1 MPRGLVRNI
10 RLQAA
15 RFLMPASHERLS
27 VDTLRQKVTA
37 GEIDNV
43 IVALTDMQ
51 GRLAGKRCS
60 ARYVLDEVFSHG
72 AEACNYLLA
81 VDVDQN
87 TVSGYDISSWERGYG
102 DFALVPDPAT
112 LRLAPWQ
119 ERTAMVQCDIAWA
132 DGSPVRVSP
141 RQVLKAQAGRLAERG
156 LVAFVG
162 TELEFIAFDTS
173 FEDAWASGYRDL
185 VPANQYNVDY
195 SLLGVQRAE
204 PLPGAI
210 RRGMEGAGLYV
221 ESVKG
226 ECNLGQHE
234 IAFRYADALTTCDNH
249 VVYKNGAK
257 EIAASLGKSLTFMPK
272 FNDREGNSCHIHVSL
287 RSADGDAVL
296 AGDGAYGFS
305 PLMESFLA
313 GQLALLRELT
323 LLFAP
328 NINSY
333 KRYAE
338 GSFAPTAV
346 AWGLDNRTC
355 ALRVVGSGHS
365 LRAENRVPGGDMNPY
380 LAVAALIAAGLHGI
394 DHGLELEPVLE
405 GNAYA
410 SARPRVPASLAE
422 AARLFGGSEAAR
434 KAFGDDVVAHY
445 ARAAEVELEAFG
457 RAVTDWE
464 RFRGFE
470 RL

>member
-1 MPRGLVRNI
+1 
-10 RLQAA
+10 
-15 RFLMPASHERLS
+15 MPASHEQLT
-27 VDTLRQKVTA
+27 VEALRVKIET
-37 GEIDNV
+37 GEVDNV
-43 IVALTDMQ
+43 IVAFTDMQ

-60 ARYVLDEVFSHG
+60 ARYFLDEGLGHG

-81 VDVDQN
+81 GDVDQN
-87 TVSGYDISSWERGYG
+87 TVSGYELSSWERGYG
-102 DFALVPDPAT
+102 DFMLVPDLTT
-112 LRLAPWQ
+112 LRLLPWQ
-119 ERTAMVQCDIAWA
+119 DRTAMVQCDIAWL
-132 DGSPVRVSP
+132 DGAPVTVSP
-141 RQVLKAQAGRLAERG
+141 RQVLKAQLARLAERG
-156 LVAFVG
+156 LVAMVG

-195 SLLGVQRAE
+195 SLLGVNRAE
-204 PLPGAI
+204 PLLGAI

-249 VVYKNGAK
+249 AVYKNGAK

-272 FNDREGNSCHIHVSL
+272 FDGREGNSCHIHISL
-287 RSADGDAVL
+287 RGTGGEAVL
-296 AGDGAYGFS
+296 AGDGPHGFS
-305 PLMESFLA
+305 PTMEGFIA
-313 GQLALLRELT
+313 GQLGLLREMT
-323 LLFAP
+323 LLLAP
-328 NINSY
+328 NVNSY
-333 KRYAE
+333 KRFAA

-355 ALRVVGSGHS
+355 ALRVVGSGHT
-365 LRAENRVPGGDMNPY
+365 LRLENRVPGGDVNPY

-405 GNAYA
+405 GNAYV
-410 SARPRVPASLAE
+410 SGKPKIPDSLTE
-422 AARLFGGSEAAR
+422 AAQLFGGSEVAR
-434 KAFGDDVVAHY
+434 KAFGEDVVAHY
-445 ARAAEVELEAFG
+445 VRAAEVELEAFQK
-457 RAVTDWE
+457 AVTDWE

>member
-1 MPRGLVRNI
+1 MPSSNQQLTVE
-10 RLQAA
+10 
-15 RFLMPASHERLS
+15 S
-27 VDTLRQKVTA
+27 LRQKVTA
-37 GEIDNV
+37 GEIDTV

-51 GRLAGKRCS
+51 GRVAGKGCS
-60 ARYVLDEVFSHG
+60 ARYFLDEVLSHG
-72 AEACNYLLA
+72 AEACNYLMA

-87 TVSGYDISSWERGYG
+87 TVSGYEISSWERGYG
-102 DFALVPDPAT
+102 DFALVPDLAT
-112 LRLAPWQ
+112 LRLLPWKD
-119 ERTAMVQCDIAWA
+119 RAAMVQCDVAWA

-141 RQVLKAQAGRLAERG
+141 RQILKEQVRRLAERG

-162 TELEFIAFDTS
+162 TELEFIAFNTS
-173 FEDAWASGYRDL
+173 FEDAWASGYRNL
-185 VPANQYNVDY
+185 IPVNQYNVDY
-195 SLLGVQRAE
+195 SLLGVDRAE
-204 PLPGAI
+204 TLLGPI

-234 IAFRYADALTTCDNH
+234 IAFRYTDALTTCDNH

-272 FNDREGNSCHIHVSL
+272 FDGREGNSCHIHISL
-287 RSADGDAVL
+287 RGTDGEAVL
-296 AGDGAYGFS
+296 AGDGPHGFS
-305 PLMESFLA
+305 PTMEGFIA
-313 GQLALLRELT
+313 GQLALLREMT
-323 LLFAP
+323 LLLAP

-333 KRYAE
+333 KRFAA

-355 ALRVVGSGHS
+355 ALRVVGRGHT
-365 LRAENRVPGGDMNPY
+365 LRLENRVPGGDVNPY

-394 DHGLELEPVLE
+394 DHGLELEPVFE
-405 GNAYA
+405 GNAYV
-410 SARPRVPASLAE
+410 SGKPKIPATLTE
-422 AARLFGGSEAAR
+422 AAALFGGSEAAL
-434 KAFGDDVVAHY
+434 KAFGEDVVAHY
-445 ARAAEVELEAFG
+445 VRAAEVELEVFG
-457 RAVTDWE
+457 MAVTDWE

>member
-1 MPRGLVRNI
+1 MSV
-10 RLQAA
+10 
-15 RFLMPASHERLS
+15 SHEQLTAE
-27 VDTLRQKVTA
+27 TLRHKVSA
-37 GEIDNV
+37 GEVDDV

-60 ARYVLDEVFSHG
+60 ARYFLDEVLSHG
-72 AEACNYLLA
+72 AEACSYLLA
-81 VDVDQN
+81 VDVEQN
-87 TVSGYDISSWERGYG
+87 TVSGYEISSWERGYG

-112 LRLAPWQ
+112 LRMVPWQ

-141 RQVLKAQAGRLAERG
+141 RQVLKTQAGRLAERG
-156 LVAFVG
+156 LVALVG
-162 TELEFIAFDTS
+162 TELEFMAFDTS
-173 FEDAWASGYRDL
+173 FEDAWASGYRNL
-185 VPANQYNVDY
+185 APANLYNVDY
-195 SLLGVQRAE
+195 SILGVHRAE
-204 PLPGAI
+204 PLLGAI

-234 IAFRYADALTTCDNH
+234 IAFRYADALRTCDNH

-272 FNDREGNSCHIHVSL
+272 FNDREGNSCHIHISL
-287 RSADGDAVL
+287 RSHAGDAVL
-296 AGDGAYGFS
+296 AGDGPHGFS
-305 PLMESFLA
+305 PMMKSFIA

-323 LLFAP
+323 LLLAP
-328 NINSY
+328 NVNSY

-338 GSFAPTAV
+338 GSFAPTTV

-365 LRAENRVPGGDMNPY
+365 LRLENRVPGGDVNPY

-394 DHGLELEPVLE
+394 DHSLELKPMLE

-410 SARPRVPASLAE
+410 SAAPRVPASLAE
-422 AARLFGGSEAAR
+422 AVQLFRGSEAAR
-434 KAFGDDVVAHY
+434 RALGDDVVDHY
-445 ARAAEVELEAFG
+445 VRAAEVELEAFG
-457 RAVTDWE
+457 KAVTDWE

>member
-1 MPRGLVRNI
+1 MPT
-10 RLQAA
+10 
-15 RFLMPASHERLS
+15 SDERLTAE
-27 VDTLRQKVTA
+27 TLREKVAT
-37 GEIDNV
+37 GEVDNV
-43 IVALTDMQ
+43 IIALTDMQ

-60 ARYVLDEVFSHG
+60 ARYFLEEVLGHG

-81 VDVDQN
+81 VDVEQN
-87 TVSGYDISSWERGYG
+87 TVSGYEISSWERGYG
-102 DFALVPDPAT
+102 DFMLAPDLAT
-112 LRLAPWQ
+112 LRLVPWQ
-119 ERTAMVQCDIAWA
+119 DRTAMVQCDIAWA

-141 RQVLKAQAGRLAERG
+141 RQVLRAQAARLAERG
-156 LVAFVG
+156 LVAMVG

-173 FEDAWASGYRDL
+173 FEEAWAGGYRDL

-195 SLLGVQRAE
+195 SLLGVSRAE
-204 PLPGAI
+204 PLLGAI

-272 FNDREGNSCHIHVSL
+272 FNDREGNSCHIHISL
-287 RSADGDAVL
+287 RGADGSAVL
-296 AGDGAYGFS
+296 AGDGPHGFS
-305 PLMESFLA
+305 PMMESFIA

-323 LLFAP
+323 LLLAP

-338 GSFAPTAV
+338 GSFAPTTV

-355 ALRVVGSGHS
+355 ALRIVGSGHS
-365 LRAENRVPGGDMNPY
+365 LRLENRVPGGDVNPY

-394 DHGLELEPVLE
+394 DCGLELEPMLE

-410 SARPRVPASLAE
+410 SAKPRVPGSLAE
-422 AARLFGGSEAAR
+422 AAQLFGRSEVAA
-434 KAFGDDVVAHY
+434 KAFGDDVVSHY
-445 ARAAEVELEAFG
+445 VRAAEVELEAFG
-457 RAVTDWE
+457 KAVTDWE